1 VTAAGPTLSIVV
13 PARDEAENLPVLA
26 ERIRVAI
33 DGRWDYELVVVDDG
47 STDGTPAVAVALGR
61 AHPVVLHSRTGLP
74 GKGFAIAD
82 GFAAAAGRIICM
94 IDADLQY
101 PPEAIPAMV
110 HIVHTGRADLVV
122 ANRVVHDTDVGRR
135 LLSRISYRLLQA
147 LHGLDVDVQ
156 SGLKVVRRAVLER
169 ISLHPDGWAFD
180 LELLVRARAAGFAI
194 AAHDIVFARR
204 VRGRTKVRLGG
215 ASWQVLRNAVRLRLS
230 PPDEPRIRER
240 TR

>member
-1 VTAAGPTLSIVV
+1 VKRPGPTLSIVV

-33 DGRWDYELVVVDDG
+33 AGQWDYELVVVDDG
-47 STDGTPAVAVALGR
+47 STDGTDAVAVELGR
-61 AHPVVLHSRTGLP
+61 AHPVVLHTRTGPP

-82 GFAAAAGRIICM
+82 GFAASGGRIVCM

-110 HIVHTGRADLVV
+110 AVVHAGRADLVV
-122 ANRVVHDTDVGRR
+122 ANRIVHDTDFVRR
-135 LLSRISYRLLQA
+135 LLSRVSYRVLQA
-147 LHGLDVDVQ
+147 LHGLGVDVQ
-156 SGLKVVRRAVLER
+156 SGLKVIHRAVLER
-169 ISLHPDGWAFD
+169 ISLHPDGWALD
-180 LELLVRARAAGFAI
+180 LELLLRARAAGFVI
-194 AAHDIVFARR
+194 AAHDIAFARR

-230 PPDEPRIRER
+230 PPDEPRVRER